1 MFMGTVNTE
10 QFVRF
15 FEEKFDDSLRSVIH
29 YQGDRYEL
37 LHLREDV
44 RREYTDEEIDVVAR
58 DLEMESMG
66 KLVEESRFTHGELRC
81 RVSCFDDGTEMNFAF
96 GGGEGLAVGLDGNAF
111 VTQET
116 FIGRCLE
123 MAGIEDD

>member
-1 MFMGTVNTE
+1 MDTVNAE

-15 FEEKFDDSLRSVIH
+15 FEEKFGDSLRSVIQ

-44 RREYTDEEIDVVAR
+44 RREYTDGEIDVVAR

-66 KLVEESRFTHGELRC
+66 KLVEELRFTHGELRC
-81 RVSCFDDGTEMNFAF
+81 RVSCFANGIEMNFAF
-96 GGGEGLAVGLDGNAF
+96 GGGEGVAVGLDANAF

-116 FIGRCLE
+116 FIRRCLE
-123 MAGIEDD
+123 LIGREDG

>member
-1 MFMGTVNTE
+1 MGTVNAE

-15 FEEKFDDSLRSVIH
+15 FEEKFGDSLRSVIH

-37 LHLREDV
+37 LHLRGDV
-44 RREYTDEEIDVVAR
+44 RREYTDEEIELVAR

-66 KLVEESRFTHGELRC
+66 KMVEESRFTHGELRC
-81 RVSCFDDGTEMNFAF
+81 RVSCFDEGIEMNFAF
-96 GGGEGLAVGLDGNAF
+96 GQGEGIAVGLDANAF

-123 MAGIEDD
+123 MIGREDG